1 MSGRPGRPAVHS
13 DDALARAAAEVFLA
27 RGFHDASML
36 DIARHA
42 GATKPTLYARFGS
55 KEALYDRTLERIAD
69 SLIAHM
75 AIAYSRVR
83 GQRAID
89 QTHAAAAAFFAW
101 VKANPVGFRL
111 LLGTDRGAPTGTD
124 HGQRAL
130 ASLTGLLVDAMTE
143 YARRRGRQTPAAIEL
158 AAATVVGAFDYGARW
173 AVEHDALDRLDVAA
187 FTATFTLSG
196 LQGLGPDLFPAAA

>member
-1 MSGRPGRPAVHS
+1 MSGQRGRPTVYS
-13 DDALARAAAEVFLA
+13 DDVLVEAAAEVFLA

-36 DIARHA
+36 EIARHA
-42 GATKPTLYARFGS
+42 GATKPTLYSRFGS

-75 AIAYSRVR
+75 AVSYSRVR
-83 GQRAID
+83 DQRAAD
-89 QTHAAAAAFFAW
+89 ATRASAAAFFAW

-130 ASLTGLLVDAMTE
+130 LSLTRLLVDAMAE
-143 YARRRGRQTPAAIEL
+143 YARSRGLRTHEATEL
-158 AAATVVGAFDYGARW
+158 VAETVIGAFIYGARW

-187 FTATFTLSG
+187 FTTTFTLTG
-196 LQGLGPDLFPAAA
+196 LQGLRPEIFSAS